1 MELLPLL
8 RWGWRRRLVL
18 VGALVA
24 AVAAF
29 VVLSGSRSSGAT
41 SSAVAWTQATLDT
54 PRSQLAAAAPTG
66 ADTLPW
72 RASLVVHLMATN
84 ASTREIASRIGVN
97 ENEVQVVD
105 PSLSAATVQTAMAA
119 ASAEAATQAVTPY
132 TVLVFLAD
140 PGLPV
145 ISIEAGA
152 PQSSAAERLAA
163 ATVAV
168 LKSQASSGG
177 SFISPIRTDSD
188 PLANTLQPFGIDQVA
203 PIQVKLFPA
212 STLSLKAIAGAL
224 FVFVLCCVLGSQLAR
239 RIRPRRRAL
248 AA

>member
-24 AVAAF
+24 SVAAF

-54 PRSQLAAAAPTG
+54 PLSQLAAAAPTG

-84 ASTREIASRIGVN
+84 ASTREIASRLGVN
-97 ENEVQVVD
+97 PNDLEVVD
-105 PSLSAATVQTAMAA
+105 PSLSAPTVQTSVAA
-119 ASAEAATQAVTPY
+119 ASAQAATQAVTPY
-132 TVLVFLAD
+132 TVVVFLAD

-152 PQSSAAERLAA
+152 PDSSAAERLAA

-168 LKSQASSGG
+168 LKSQASAGG
-177 SFISPIRTDSD
+177 SFVSPIRTDAD

-203 PIQVKLFPA
+203 PVQVKVFPA

-224 FVFVLCCVLGSQLAR
+224 FVFALCCVLGSQLAR
-239 RIRPRRRAL
+239 RIRPRHRPL

>member
-18 VGALVA
+18 AGALLA
-24 AVAAF
+24 SVAAF
-29 VVLSGSRSSGAT
+29 VVLAGSRSSGAT

-54 PRSQLAAAAPTG
+54 PRSQLVAAAPAG
-66 ADTLPW
+66 ADSLPW
-72 RASLVVHLMATN
+72 RASLIVHLMASG
-84 ASTREIASRIGVN
+84 ASTRELASRLGVN
-97 ENEVQVVD
+97 QNELEVVD
-105 PSLSAATVQTAMAA
+105 PSLSAPTVQSSMAV
-119 ASAEAATQAVTPY
+119 ASAEAATQGATPY
-132 TVLVFLAD
+132 AVVVFLAD

-152 PQSSAAERLAA
+152 PQPSEAQRLAA

-168 LKSQASSGG
+168 LKSQASPGG
-177 SFISPIRTDSD
+177 SFSSPIPTDSD
-188 PLANTLQPFGIDQVA
+188 PIARTLQPFGIDQVA

-224 FVFVLCCVLGSQLAR
+224 FVFVLCCVLGVQLAR
-239 RIRPRRRAL
+239 RLRPRRAL
-248 AA
+248 AV

>member
-8 RWGWRRRLVL
+8 RWGWRRRVVL
-18 VGALVA
+18 LGALLA
-24 AVAAF
+24 SVAAF
-29 VVLSGSRSSGAT
+29 VVLAGSRSSGAT

-72 RASLVVHLMATN
+72 RASLLVHLMATD
-84 ASTREIASRIGVN
+84 ALTRELANRLGVN
-97 ENEVQVVD
+97 QNEVQVVD
-105 PSLSAATVQTAMAA
+105 PSLSAPTVQTSMAA

-152 PQSSAAERLAA
+152 SQSSGAKQLAA
-163 ATVAV
+163 AAVAI
-168 LKSQASSGG
+168 LKSQASPGG
-177 SFISPIRTDSD
+177 SFSSSIRTDSD
-188 PLANTLQPFGIDQVA
+188 PLSRTLQPFGIDQVA
-203 PIQVKLFPA
+203 PVEVTVFPA

-248 AA
+248 TA